1 MTLGERAVEYH
12 VPGTN
17 CAQCILL
24 AAKEYTGLSADQCMR
39 IGMGFGG
46 GLRSGEICGAI
57 SGAVMCLGLCGKGD
71 AKTVK
76 DFVSTFREF
85 NGCVRCIELKGH
97 GIPCD
102 DLILYAGNLL
112 EENIK

>member
-24 AAKEYTGLSADQCMR
+24 AAKEYTGLSDDQCMR

-46 GLRSGEICGAI
+46 GLRSGEPH
-57 SGAVMCLGLCGKGD
+57 GD
-71 AKTVK
+71 RLLDQAW
-76 DFVSTFREF
+76 
-85 NGCVRCIELKGH
+85 IETL
-97 GIPCD
+97 
-102 DLILYAGNLL
+102 AG
-112 EENIK
+112 